1 MRDRVADPQ
10 FLFQKKVELALQA
23 RYPRLFVPK
32 YSMVT
37 FHRIPYSVAHT
48 RGKIQDR
55 LLTALCNSVSRIE
68 DLDWQKAET
77 LIHRNL
83 TPLEDL

>member
-1 MRDRVADPQ
+1 
-10 FLFQKKVELALQA
+10 
-23 RYPRLFVPK
+23 
-32 YSMVT
+32 VT
-37 FHRIPYSVAHT
+37 FHRIPYSVAHA